1 MKPISQTVT
10 FDVSKA
16 TYASNDREHT
26 IELDLS
32 QISEDDWNQYALRS
46 IVISLQTTLRG
57 KSDNSKNFDTS
68 KPFVVRS
75 PGTRVNTDPEKRMK
89 EATKA
94 VSILSKMTPEELIAV
109 YKSAG
114 VPVPEALLIKLNA
127 DTAIVA

>member
-1 MKPISQTVT
+1 MKPTTQLVT

-16 TYASNDREHT
+16 TYASNDGEHT

-46 IVISLQTTLRG
+46 IVISLQSTLRG

-68 KPFVVRS
+68 KAFVVRA
-75 PGTRVNTDPEKRMK
+75 PGTRINTDPAKRMK

-94 VSILSKMTPEELIAV
+94 VSILSKMTPEELMEV
-109 YKSAG
+109 YRQAG
-114 VPVPEALLIKLNA
+114 VPVPEALLAKLDKEIA
-127 DTAIVA
+127 